1 MCHLLDQALVH
12 SATEPPPTGRRR
24 FLKALGATTA
34 AGGLLSLGAGSATAR
49 STAGSRD
56 ARRHRTRLVL
66 LGTAGGPAWTDGAR
80 CGVSS
85 AIVCEDR
92 IYLVDLGQGAL
103 HRLVRSGLGPG
114 DQLGSALTRVRGIF
128 LTHLHSDHVADWPSL
143 YALGPSNFV
152 GRTGPPI
159 DVFGPG
165 DRGALPSVFPPDGTA
180 PPLVNPNRP
189 TPGISA
195 MTGYLDQAFAADFN
209 GRARESN
216 FTMPHD
222 LFQVHDIDLSNVW
235 DIDAAGEPPRLDD
248 PPPVWEDDLVRV
260 TATLVD
266 HHPMAPTFAY
276 RFDTPDGSV
285 VFSGDT
291 CVSEN
296 LIRLARNTD
305 YLVHEVIDPR
315 FVDTLVT
322 AVPEAIREPLR
333 EHLLT
338 SHTTIEQVGRDVAE
352 PAGARN
358 LVLNHLVPAT
368 NAARRWKAAQR
379 GYSGRLIIGEDLLH
393 LAVGRT

>member
-1 MCHLLDQALVH
+1 MCHLLDHALSH
-12 SATEPPPTGRRR
+12 SAPAPRTDRRR
-24 FLKALGATTA
+24 FLQALGATSAT
-34 AGGLLSLGAGSATAR
+34 GGLLALGSGSAAAR
-49 STAGSRD
+49 SQATGRTAS
-56 ARRHRTRLVL
+56 RHRTRLVL
-66 LGTAGGPAWTDGAR
+66 LGTAGGPAWADGAR

-85 AIVCEDR
+85 AVVYEDR
-92 IYLVDLGQGAL
+92 VYIVDLGQGAL
-103 HRLVRSGLGPG
+103 HRLVQSGLGP
-114 DQLGSALTRVRGIF
+114 DDHLGSSLTRVRGVF

-143 YALGPSNFV
+143 YATGPSNIV
-152 GRTGPPI
+152 GRTLPPI
-159 DVFGPG
+159 EVFGPG
-165 DRGALPSVFPPDGTA
+165 DRGTLPSVFPPDRQA
-180 PPLVNPNRP
+180 PPVVNPDRP

-195 MTGYLDQAFAADFN
+195 MTGYLSQAFAADFN

-216 FTMPHD
+216 FTMPDD
-222 LFQVHDIDLSNVW
+222 LFTVHDIDLGDVW
-235 DIDAAGEPPRLDD
+235 DIDPAGRPPRLDE
-248 PPPVWEDDLVRV
+248 PLSVWEDGDVRV

-266 HHPMAPTFAY
+266 HRPMAPTFAY

-291 CVSEN
+291 CVSDN
-296 LIRLARNTD
+296 LIRLARDAD

-315 FVDTLVT
+315 FVDELVT

-368 NAARRWKAAQR
+368 NPARRWKAAQK
-379 GYSGRLIIGEDLLH
+379 GYSGRLIVGEDLLH
-393 LAVGRT
+393 LGVG